1 MARLAILVE
10 SRGVDL
16 TAITAFETLKGRL
29 GYVGSLSGL
38 ARSELWGLWCG
49 ARGASLVDL
58 GRRLAEGTSVFVN
71 PNKHRWRVWTEGA
84 GEAVASEGGAW
95 ILIWD
100 SEETEGRR
108 ALAELRGA
116 GFGAEVTRVSKAT
129 LWRLSF
135 KEDAVRKGIS
145 VAEEIAVAIRRDRG
159 LLANP
164 HMHRWVCDEGALSME
179 RAVSCLD
186 SRL

>member
-16 TAITAFETLKGRL
+16 TAITAFETLKSRL
-29 GYVGSLSGL
+29 GYSRSLSGL
-38 ARSELWGLWCG
+38 ARSDLWAVWCEATG
-49 ARGASLVDL
+49 ARLDDL
-58 GRRLAEGTSVFVN
+58 GRRLVEGTSVFVN
-71 PNKHRWRVWTEGA
+71 PNKHRWRVWSEGM
-84 GEAVASEGGAW
+84 GEAFAPDGGAW
-95 ILIWD
+95 ILVWN

-116 GFGAEVTRVSKAT
+116 GFGAEVTRISKAT
-129 LWRLSF
+129 LWTSSF
-135 KEDAVRKGIS
+135 GDASGRPGLDL
-145 VAEEIAVAIRRDRG
+145 AEEIAVAVRRDRG

-164 HMHRWVCDEGALSME
+164 HMHEWTCGEGALSME

-186 SRL
+186 SKR